1 VTPSAKKRKDE
12 ASARKAQKDARKEN
26 VAEISKKRSAME
38 QAKVSGQT
46 KGSQGPRA
54 HCSSPT
60 R

>member
-1 VTPSAKKRKDE
+1 
-12 ASARKAQKDARKEN
+12 
-26 VAEISKKRSAME
+26 ME
-38 QAKVSGQT
+38 QAKVRGQT